1 MLAMAHCSKIII
13 LVSGMII
20 ILVSGLSKGGKLLL
34 LSIQET
40 EWTKNKLIMMM
51 MMMMMIM
58 VMMIMVMIMVMVMVM
73 MTTIVWHH
81 VSRYLSIHQFLLS
94 RTIR

>member
-51 MMMMMIM
+51 MMMIM

-94 RTIR
+94 RIIR